1 MHVTIIR
8 CSKRSD
14 KTYPVV
20 ASISMS
26 RGLFMIFASTLLS
39 FPSKSDTE
47 IRFDE
52 DSVQNIRRP
61 IQSIAILLTFAFC
74 IMTSTFVPLMCAL
87 DIWLLFSKYSLISTV
102 SIPIAVLL

>member
-1 MHVTIIR
+1 MQ
-8 CSKRSD
+8 SD

-26 RGLFMIFASTLLS
+26 PGLFMVVTSTLLS
-39 FPSKSDTE
+39 FPTKSATE
-47 IRFDE
+47 IRFDGY
-52 DSVQNIRRP
+52 SVQNIRRP
-61 IQSIAILLTFAFC
+61 IQSIAIFSTFAFF

-87 DIWLLFSKYSLISTV
+87 DIWLLVSKYSFISTV